1 MKKMS
6 ENYILKEFK
15 TNRPKGYFVTLYAN
29 IITPNNTTEQ

>member
-15 TNRPKGYFVTLYAN
+15 TNRPKGYFVTYAN
-29 IITPNNTTEQ
+29 LITQNNTTEQ